1 MLKCGYIKKVGAMVK
16 FFTPQCEGEAFKSL
30 FLQQP
35 IYYSLCKVVY
45 VINLGWSVLGYA
57 T

>member
-1 MLKCGYIKKVGAMVK
+1 L
-16 FFTPQCEGEAFKSL
+16 
-30 FLQQP
+30 QP

-45 VINLGWSVLGYA
+45 VVNLGWSVLGYA

>member
-1 MLKCGYIKKVGAMVK
+1 MLHKKVDAMVK
-16 FFTPQCEGEAFKSL
+16 KIAPQCEGEAFKSL
-30 FLQQP
+30 FLQP

-45 VINLGWSVLGYA
+45 VVNLGWSVLGYA